1 MHISNIM
8 VNCGKCAL
16 GADAYGV
23 ETTREDRVLNN
34 LTGGSK
40 QGPRKSA
47 LLIIALLVVVLLGV
61 IIFTHTF
68 AKRNQSV
75 DTPSRQVEQDT
86 SQNNRAAT
94 SKTPTRTVRIAV
106 TRDGFWFPDRTSNVT
121 DGYGGAY
128 MKALEAK
135 TGWRFQ
141 AKVYPFNDRVAALQ
155 KGEVDIIGPL
165 VYSKERADELMFM
178 DVPSGRSATTFYT
191 LPDSLIAYRDYKS
204 FNNKRIG
211 VIKNSSSEGVIKKDA
226 ILNNY
231 SYTPVYFEDNRAL
244 IEGLLEKK
252 CDIFVAQ
259 SMCVSNKENF
269 KIVDEL
275 QETNF
280 FFATSGKD
288 IALSRKL
295 NAAINSLLL
304 ADPNFNETL
313 TRRYLE
319 PSDNTSPRF
328 TQDEMAYL
336 SSAKTLRVAYVKHL
350 PPVQYVAGKNST
362 SLCGIDGIVGRVLD
376 SITQKTGL
384 TFVGVGYN
392 SMEDAED
399 GVKDGKADIISTYL
413 PQEENFVTDNRIV
426 SSASYLSLPVV
437 GIAKK
442 GHELPERANIGVPYQ
457 LRWTIPVLRKEKPQ
471 YSYELFPSR
480 TETVKALQSGDI
492 DCLLAGSLMAESIL
506 NSTSNGNLKVSD
518 YTNLVDRLCFGI
530 SDTQDDNLIRIINK
544 SIASFDLSERNLLL
558 ADPKQSEER
567 NNLWQ
572 FALDN
577 WTLLLLIAGV
587 FVCAG
592 IIILLTVRHENKKT
606 VNYIAYIDPI
616 TGLPNRSKFIQVVEK
631 LIEKDPQNA
640 GAIAILDIDS
650 FKSINDMYGMGF
662 GDELLNFIGERI
674 SNASPH
680 NTYVARD
687 SSDMFLIYIDP
698 STPEVLQETLEK
710 IINSV
715 SRISFKHAGMLDL
728 SVSAGVYKLE
738 GNESPNKA
746 INCADIARVNI
757 KDDHGR
763 HIEYFTAEM
772 RKELTNQ
779 TILENDLK
787 LALERNEFELY
798 YQPKINVTN
807 CTVAGFEA
815 LIRWNHPL
823 AGVLGPSMF
832 IPLAEKI
839 GLIEQITEWVINE
852 SCANIARL
860 GTFTQ
865 VATCGDV
872 ATTSG
877 MTSSFQTSINFSSKD
892 LSNPHIIEIL
902 KKATRENNVD
912 PCTLEIEITESA
924 LLSDTQTALSTL
936 NEIRELGFSIA
947 LDDFGTGYSSLSS
960 LKDLPLNT
968 VKLDRSFIRDIEVDE
983 RSQNVLKTIIN
994 LAKVLDLETVAEGV
1008 ENDFQ
1013 AQFLRN
1019 IGCQVIQGFYFA
1031 PGMPLDEAYHYLLD
1045 SLDKHIEPG
1054 YKRIS

>member
-1 MHISNIM
+1 MQN
-8 VNCGKCAL
+8 N
-16 GADAYGV
+16 
-23 ETTREDRVLNN
+23 TTGEPTHR
-34 LTGGSK
+34 
-40 QGPRKSA
+40 PRKST
-47 LLIIALLVVVLLGV
+47 LLTIVLLLVVLLSV
-61 IIFTHTF
+61 IIFTHTL
-68 AKRNQSV
+68 ANRPQDVRETPQRDKK
-75 DTPSRQVEQDT
+75 DTATT
-86 SQNNRAAT
+86 SQST
-94 SKTPTRTVRIAV
+94 TTKPPTRTVRIAV
-106 TRDGFWFPDRTSNVT
+106 TRDGFWFPDRTSNAT

-141 AKVYPFNDRVAALQ
+141 TKIYPFNDRVDALK

-165 VYSKERADELMFM
+165 VYTKERADELMFM

-211 VIKNSSSEGVIKKDA
+211 VIKNSSSEGVINKDA

-231 SYTPVYFEDNRAL
+231 TYTPVYFEDNRAL
-244 IEGLLEKK
+244 IEGLLDNK
-252 CDIFVAQ
+252 CDIFAAQ
-259 SMCVSNKENF
+259 SMCVSNQENL
-269 KIVDEL
+269 KVVDEL
-275 QETNF
+275 QESNF

-304 ADPNFNETL
+304 ANPNFNETL
-313 TRRYLE
+313 TRRFLA
-319 PSDNTSPRF
+319 PIGSSSPRF

-336 SSAKTLRVAYVKHL
+336 DNAKPLRVAFIKNL
-350 PPVQYVAGKNST
+350 APIQSVASKNST
-362 SLCGIDGIVGRVLD
+362 SRCGIDGIVGRVLD
-376 SITQKTGL
+376 SISQKTGL
-384 TFVGVGYN
+384 AFEGVGYD

-399 GVKDGKADIISTYL
+399 GVKAGEADMLSTYL
-413 PQEENFVTDNRIV
+413 PQEENYATDNKIV
-426 SSASYLSLPVV
+426 SSATYLSLPVV
-437 GIAKK
+437 GIVKK
-442 GHELPERANIGVPYQ
+442 GRELPQRANIGVPYQ
-457 LRWTIPVLRKEKPQ
+457 LRWVVPILRKEKPQ
-471 YSYELFPSR
+471 NTYVLYPSR
-480 TETVKALQSGDI
+480 NETVKELQRGDI

-506 NSTSNGNLKVSD
+506 NSRANSNLKVGE
-518 YTNLVDRLCFGI
+518 YTSLVDRLCFGI
-530 SDTQDDNLIRIINK
+530 SGTQDDNLIRIINK
-544 SIASFDLSERNLLL
+544 SITSFDMSERNLLL
-558 ADPKQSEER
+558 ADPKQSEEK

-577 WTLLLLIAGV
+577 WGLLLIIGGV
-587 FVCAG
+587 FVFAG
-592 IIILLTVRHENKKT
+592 VIILLSVRYENKKT
-606 VNYIAYIDPI
+606 VNYISYIDPV
-616 TGLPNRSKFIQVVEK
+616 TGLPNRAKFIQVVEK
-631 LIEKDPQNA
+631 LLEKDPLNA
-640 GAIAILDIDS
+640 GAIALLDIDR

-674 SNASPH
+674 TSASPQ

-687 SSDMFLIYIDP
+687 SSDMFLIYIEP

-710 IINSV
+710 IVNSV

-728 SVSAGVYKLE
+728 SVSAGVYQLE
-738 GNESPNKA
+738 GNENPNKA

-757 KDDHGR
+757 KDNHGR

-772 RKELTNQ
+772 RKELTYQ

-798 YQPKINVTN
+798 YQPKINVSN
-807 CTVAGFEA
+807 CTIAGFEA

-832 IPLAEKI
+832 IPLAERI

-872 ATTSG
+872 STNPDI
-877 MTSSFQTSINFSSKD
+877 TSSFKTSINFSSKD
-892 LSNPHIIEIL
+892 LTSPRIIETL

-924 LLSDTQTALSTL
+924 LLTDTQTALSTL
-936 NEIRELGFSIA
+936 NEIRDLGFSVA

-960 LKDLPLNT
+960 LKDLPLTT

-983 RSQNVLKTIIN
+983 RSQDVLKTIIN
-994 LAKVLDLETVAEGV
+994 LANVLNLETVAEGV
-1008 ENDFQ
+1008 EDEFQ
-1013 AQFLRN
+1013 AQFLRS

-1031 PGMPLDEAYHYLLD
+1031 PGMPLDEAYHYLLN

>member
-1 MHISNIM
+1 MQ
-8 VNCGKCAL
+8 
-16 GADAYGV
+16 
-23 ETTREDRVLNN
+23 NN
-34 LTGGSK
+34 TQVDSPRGL
-40 QGPRKSA
+40 RKSA
-47 LLIIALLVVVLLGV
+47 LLTVALLIIVLLGT

-68 AKRNQSV
+68 AKKNQGSNPAPQQEKSNA
-75 DTPSRQVEQDT
+75 TPAQQPT
-86 SQNNRAAT
+86 T

-135 TGWRFQ
+135 TGWHFQ
-141 AKVYPFNDRVAALQ
+141 AKVYPFNDRIAALQ
-155 KGEVDIIGPL
+155 RGEVDVVGPL
-165 VYSKERADELMFM
+165 VSSKDLADKLMFM
-178 DVPSGRSATTFYT
+178 DVPSGTSATTFYT
-191 LPDSLIAYRDYKS
+191 LPNSLIAYRDYKS

-211 VIKNSSSEGVIKKDA
+211 VIKNSSSEEVIKKDA
-226 ILNNY
+226 LLNNY
-231 SYTPVYFEDNRAL
+231 TYTPVYFADNRAL

-259 SMCVSNKENF
+259 SMCVSNQENL
-269 KIVDEL
+269 KIVDQL

-280 FFATSGKD
+280 FFVTSGKD

-304 ADPNFNETL
+304 ANPNFNDTL
-313 TRRYLE
+313 KRRYLE
-319 PSDNTSPRF
+319 PTNSTSPRF

-336 SSAKTLRVAYVKHL
+336 STAKTLRVAYVKNL
-350 PPVQYVAGKNST
+350 SPVQYEAGKNST
-362 SLCGIDGIVGRVLD
+362 SRCGIDGIVGRVLD
-376 SITQKTGL
+376 SISQKTGL
-384 TFVGVGYN
+384 TFEGVGFG

-399 GVKDGKADIISTYL
+399 GVKAGKADIISTYL
-413 PQEENFVTDNRIV
+413 PQEENFVTDNKIV

-437 GIAKK
+437 GVTKK
-442 GHELPERANIGVPYQ
+442 GHELPKRATIGVPYQ

-471 YSYELFPSR
+471 NTYELLPSR
-480 TETVKALQSGDI
+480 TETVKALQSGNI

-506 NSTSNGNLKVSD
+506 NSPSNRNLKVSD

-544 SIASFDLSERNLLL
+544 SIASFDTSDRNLLL
-558 ADPKQSEER
+558 ADPKQSEEH

-577 WTLLLLIAGV
+577 WTLLLLIAGI
-587 FVCAG
+587 FVVAG
-592 IIILLTVRHENKKT
+592 VIILLTVRYENKKT
-606 VNYIAYIDPI
+606 VNYISYIDPI
-616 TGLPNRSKFIQVVEK
+616 TGLPNRAKFVQVVEK
-631 LIEKDPQNA
+631 LIEKDPQNT
-640 GAIAILDIDS
+640 GAIAVLDIDS
-650 FKSINDMYGMGF
+650 FKSINDMYGMSF
-662 GDELLNFIGERI
+662 GDELLNFIGERLTG
-674 SNASPH
+674 ASPN
-680 NTYVARD
+680 NTFVARD

-710 IINSV
+710 IVNSV

-728 SVSAGVYKLE
+728 SVSAGVYKFE
-738 GNESPNKA
+738 DNENPNKA

-757 KDDHGR
+757 KDDHGK

-787 LALERNEFELY
+787 MALERNEFELY
-798 YQPKINVTN
+798 YQPKINVAD

-823 AGVLGPSMF
+823 AGVLGPTMF

-860 GTFTQ
+860 GTFAQ

-872 ATTSG
+872 SSTEG
-877 MTSSFQTSINFSSKD
+877 ITSSFKTAINFSSKD
-892 LSNPHIIEIL
+892 LTNPRIVEML
-902 KKATRENNVD
+902 KKATRENDVD
-912 PCTLEIEITESA
+912 PCTLEIEITESV
-924 LLSDTQTALSTL
+924 LLTDTQTALSTL
-936 NEIRELGFSIA
+936 NEIRDLGFSIA
-947 LDDFGTGYSSLSS
+947 LDDFGTGYSSLGS

-1008 ENDFQ
+1008 EDDFQ

-1019 IGCQVIQGFYFA
+1019 IGCQIIQGFYFA
-1031 PGMPLDEAYHYLLD
+1031 PGMPLDEAYHYFLD